1 MLAKLLASTPEKP
14 NPYLEISAASSV
26 TFTGGA
32 AANKPPPG
40 WSAIAPFAA
49 GKEGLTRALAVDLK
63 PVSLALVL

>member
-32 AANKPPPG
+32 AASKPLPG
-40 WSAIAPFAA
+40 WSAMASFAA
-49 GKEGLTRALAVDLK
+49 AKEGLTRAVAVDLK
-63 PVSLALVL
+63 PVSLDLVL